1 MFKTYE
7 EIPANYRRIILQE
20 TGYKRVKQVPLELC
34 NEVITDHLQY
44 QEDMKELMDFEL
56 RFKKPGC
63 PEVRETYKTAQEAFV
78 RLDREMNYDIK
89 TPIIAYVKQADRVVR
104 AIVGGKVYEGK
115 PRGKVEVHPM
125 PKERHD
131 THTLFN
137 GGARCD

>member
-34 NEVITDHLQY
+34 VEVITDHLQY
-44 QEDMKELMDFEL
+44 EKDMEELMNFEL
-56 RFKKPGC
+56 RYKKPGC
-63 PEVRETYKTAQEAFV
+63 AEVNETFKTSKEAFV
-78 RLDREMNYDIK
+78 ALDRAMDYDLS
-89 TPIIAYVKQADRVVR
+89 TPITAYVKQADRVVR

-115 PRGKVEVHPM
+115 PRGKIEVHPM